1 MAGNMKR
8 AAASDE
14 SPSGAMCA
22 VCLDAL
28 HDTPRPTVSLSC
40 AHTFHLDCIGNTWN
54 AANEA
59 GKCPMCRSEQPL
71 NWRSGADFQATERA
85 ALERETLELRR
96 SFAGGQGSEMTG
108 IVGHQTIDEAAYD
121 DVCRA
126 CGAGGELLLCEE
138 PQCTCAMH
146 LACAGL
152 SEVPRGEWHCPWCL
166 VARHPQRR
174 RFRSPQAAV
183 PAPAVVTE
191 FVPERRSARR
201 RRAARRRELGLSAA
215 VSALRRRRILRP
227 DLAEPS
233 SDSEEQRQE
242 QEDEGQPG
250 DGQREEASMSTRR
263 QQRQPRIR
271 RQRCI
276 ASSDD
281 EGVSDGHSSNTC
293 STDVSAALH
302 QLSREEARERAAGA
316 AESRQLAAGGATD
329 DRYRDDD
336 DDTFRCTRAATSS
349 DGDAAWRD
357 LTEEEKRTM
366 AAVLC
371 DTTGLALDSAMPV
384 GWRPVDDPAD
394 AILLQRES
402 KVVFSIFL
410 PK

>member
-1 MAGNMKR
+1 MAGKIKR

-14 SPSGAMCA
+14 CPPSAMCA
-22 VCLDAL
+22 VCLEAL

-54 AANEA
+54 AADEA

-85 ALERETLELRR
+85 VLERETLELRR
-96 SFAGGQGSEMTG
+96 SFAGGQGSEMADYPS
-108 IVGHQTIDEAAYD
+108 HQTIDEAAYD

-146 LACAGL
+146 LGCAGL

-174 RFRSPQAAV
+174 RFRGPLAAV

-233 SDSEEQRQE
+233 SDGEEE

-250 DGQREEASMSTRR
+250 DEQREEASTSTSR
-263 QQRQPRIR
+263 QQRQR
-271 RQRCI
+271 RTRRRRCV

-281 EGVSDGHSSNTC
+281 EGGSDGHSSN
-293 STDVSAALH
+293 SADASAARH
-302 QLSREEARERAAGA
+302 QWSREEARERAAAA
-316 AESRQLAAGGATD
+316 AESRQLTADGATD
-329 DRYRDDD
+329 DRYRDDND
-336 DDTFRCTRAATSS
+336 DAFKRSRAVTCS
-349 DGDAAWRD
+349 DGDAAWRN

-366 AAVLC
+366 AAMLC
-371 DTTGLALDSAMPV
+371 DTVGLNLDSTMPP

-394 AILLQRES
+394 GMLLQRER
-402 KVVFSIFL
+402 KVDFIVHSYIRT
-410 PK
+410 